1 MGSVLVTGASGF
13 IGARL
18 VRELA
23 GSRDV
28 VALSRRDPGVGAP
41 WVQGDFACFEDLR
54 RLDDH
59 EIDAVVHLGAVTG
72 GCSEREGI
80 AVNVAG
86 TRSLLRYLMDR
97 GCRKYVMASSIA
109 AVGLA
114 DAGFRPLQL
123 PMADDHPCLAVDG
136 YGVSKYLMEE
146 VLRYFARQEPEADI
160 TALRLAAIFPDESPP
175 SLVRPFPAC
184 PYAVAAITQMA
195 VSDAV
200 RTLRLALESRR
211 AGLRVLNATHREAW
225 TATPVAEVFRNWWG
239 DSVDLSFYEEP
250 GHMYRSP
257 FSAQAIERELGFV
270 AEHGPERY
278 RP

>member
-1 MGSVLVTGASGF
+1 MGCVLVTGASGF

-18 VRELA
+18 VQGLS
-23 GSRDV
+23 GSREV
-28 VALSRRDPGVGAP
+28 VALGRRDPGVGAP

-54 RLDDH
+54 RLDGR
-59 EIDAVVHLGAVTG
+59 EIDALVHLAAVTG
-72 GCSEREGI
+72 GCSERDGI

-97 GCRKYVMASSIA
+97 GCRKFVMASSIA

-114 DAGFRPLQL
+114 DAGFRPLHL

-160 TALRLAAIFPDESPP
+160 AALRLAAIFPDESPP
-175 SLVRPFPAC
+175 GLAKPFPAC

-200 RTLRLALESRR
+200 RALRLALESVRP
-211 AGLRVLNATHREAW
+211 GLTILNATHREAW
-225 TATPVAEVFRNWWG
+225 TATPVSEVFRNWWG
-239 DSVDLSFYEEP
+239 DGVDLSFYEEP
-250 GHMYRSP
+250 GHAYRSP
-257 FSAQAIERELGFV
+257 FSADAIERELGFV
-270 AEHGPERY
+270 AEHGPARY
-278 RP
+278 R